1 MNTTQ
6 YNTETREAPT
16 GEYYPPTQAPL
27 TYQQQHAVAA
37 RGFAET
43 FGLHPAMAL
52 LTFILDV
59 MLFGGELATSG
70 LLIPISLTASIVLGV
85 VVFMAQKKWYGD
97 DNESAFIKALI
108 LAGLTAIP
116 PPLPAFLYI
125 PAGVVGLFNRK
136 GR

>member
-1 MNTTQ
+1 MKATE

-27 TYQQQHAVAA
+27 AYQQPHAVAA
-37 RGFAET
+37 RGFAQT

-70 LLIPISLTASIVLGV
+70 LLIPISLAASIVLGV

-97 DNESAFIKALI
+97 DN
-108 LAGLTAIP
+108 
-116 PPLPAFLYI
+116 
-125 PAGVVGLFNRK
+125 
-136 GR
+136 